1 MLKNKEQDKV
11 IHAVLTGDIVN
22 STRMEPALEE
32 ELLNELKRILFP
44 YEFEFYRGDSFQA
57 YMREP
62 HQSLRVALSC
72 RAVTVSRTT
81 DGEEPVPFDVKI
93 SIGLGKVIVPVTTLG
108 TAKGEAFLLSGR
120 ALDEMN
126 DTGRRLSIVTDN
138 PLANIGLQV
147 MSDYLDA
154 IFRDMTA
161 KQAEVIAGLLYGGT
175 QQEIAASLDKSK
187 STVSQLV
194 NSGGWPAIERLL
206 QQYENFI
213 KLLV

>member
-1 MLKNKEQDKV
+1 MLKNKQDKNL
-11 IHAVLTGDIVN
+11 HAVITGDIVN

-32 ELLNELKRILFP
+32 ELLDELKRILLP
-44 YEFEFYRGDSFQA
+44 YEFEFYRGDSFQV
-57 YMREP
+57 YMQDP

-72 RAVTVSRTT
+72 RALAISRTT
-81 DGEEPVPFDVKI
+81 DGEDQVPFDMKI
-93 SIGLGKVIVPVTTLG
+93 SIGLGKVIEPVIDLG

-120 ALDEMN
+120 YLDEMN
-126 DTGRRLSIVTDN
+126 ATIRRLSIMTGN

-154 IFRDMTA
+154 IFRNMTA
-161 KQAEVIAGLLYGGT
+161 KQAEVITGLLYGGT
-175 QQEIAASLDKSK
+175 QHQLAVSLDKSK

-206 QQYENFI
+206 QQYENLI
-213 KLLV
+213 KLLL